1 MQKIINEK
9 ISFKVSKLTWSRERI
24 GNALC
29 FIIHLHNFY
38 NAFLIE
44 MKRVKTKLTWTIHF
58 DFITT
63 NPSNSHETSRDYCK
77 VLL

>member
-44 MKRVKTKLTWTIHF
+44 MKRVKQ
-58 DFITT
+58 
-63 NPSNSHETSRDYCK
+63 N
-77 VLL
+77 